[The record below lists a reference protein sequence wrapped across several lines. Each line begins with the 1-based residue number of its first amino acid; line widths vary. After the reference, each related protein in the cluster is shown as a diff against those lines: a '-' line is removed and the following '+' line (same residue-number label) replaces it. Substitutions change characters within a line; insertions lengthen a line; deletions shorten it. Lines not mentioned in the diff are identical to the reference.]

1 MSRST
6 VFALAKSPA
15 GWLGTSAGSVVAR
28 LFFGDLH
35 RGRGR
40 ERDKYR
46 KRELFRLDSQLSH
59 HSKILSLF

>member
-6 VFALAKSPA
+6 VFALAESMARWFGTPA
-15 GWLGTSAGSVVAR
+15 GPVVAR

-40 ERDKYR
+40 ESDKYG
-46 KRELFRLDSQLSH
+46 KRELLRLDS
-59 HSKILSLF
+59 

>member
-6 VFALAKSPA
+6 IFALAKSPT
-15 GWLGTSAGSVVAR
+15 GRFGTSAGPVVAR

-40 ERDKYR
+40 ERNKYG
-46 KRELFRLDSQLSH
+46 KRELLRLDSQLSH